1 MKWYQTLI
9 LNHLFKI
16 FEHFYF
22 ITGAENENIIYVKSP
37 QCQLEGHASVIN
49 AADWLAD
56 GKQIVTA
63 SWDRTANLYD
73 VETRAIVHSLTGK

>member
-1 MKWYQTLI
+1 MC
-9 LNHLFKI
+9 
-16 FEHFYF
+16 F
-22 ITGAENENIIYVKSP
+22 ISVDNQLYNYIYISTSLGADNENIIYVKSP

-73 VETRAIVHSLTGK
+73 VETRAIVTTLTGE